1 MGFIVG
7 ILSVFTNY
15 LFSNY
20 DNKKLVSA
28 PIKPE
33 NFDQI
38 NFDSNQNNYYRIDLT
53 KPSISNNRSLLCLIF
68 INDIDSLFV
77 QQNVWLD
84 KCGNNKMFVS
94 KQKHMYIGHVLT
106 ETYSPHPWKFY
117 CQTLLYL
124 HKKYNYDTIK
134 YDWIFLA
141 KDNIWLIYE
150 NLMHLISLIN
160 VNKHNH
166 NYYAS
171 QYVDGAINVNAGL
184 LLSANTL
191 AALFHLLSNMD
202 ACNEDGSVSENQM
215 LSKYSTLKL
224 YVVII
229 SQFYN

>member
-1 MGFIVG
+1 M
-7 ILSVFTNY
+7 
-15 LFSNY
+15 NY

-28 PIKPE
+28 SVKQE

-38 NFDSNQNNYYRIDLT
+38 NFNSNTNNYYRIDLT
-53 KPSISNNRSLLCLIF
+53 KANIIHNTSLLCLIF
-68 INDIDSLFV
+68 INDIDSLLV

-84 KCGNNKMFVS
+84 KCGNSKIYVS

-106 ETYSPHPWKFY
+106 ETYSPHPWKYY
-117 CQTLLYL
+117 CQTLLHL
-124 HKKYNYDTIK
+124 HKKYNYNTIK

-160 VNKHNH
+160 INKYNH
-166 NYYAS
+166 NYYAG
-171 QYVDGAINVNAGL
+171 QYVNGAINVNAGL

-202 ACNEDGSVSENQM
+202 ACNEDGSINENQM
-215 LSKYSTLKL
+215 LSKYCTFKL
-224 YVVII
+224 YVFII
-229 SQFYN
+229 S